1 MGKIK
6 VLVIGENC
14 TDILVYGISERKSPE
29 GNGPVFKSLYEKYS
43 AGMVANT
50 ANNLG
55 AMGADVDILTD
66 TGNITKTRYID
77 ETTNELYLRVDDHD
91 SVDRIDLNNLP
102 ELSNYDAVVISDYC
116 KGFLSE
122 EDIAKIGSMHELVI
136 LDTKKK
142 LGSWCK
148 DINFIKVNRT
158 ECNNNL
164 VNIAENDLIG
174 KIIATMDKDGA
185 THNGKVY
192 PATTDTPID
201 ICGAGDTFVAGFTT
215 EYVKNKDIDNAITFA
230 NKAAGQV
237 ILQKRLYLYSIRNYI
252 DNNE

>member
-192 PATTDTPID
+192 TATTDTPID

-237 ILQKRLYLYSIRNYI
+237 ILQKGVTVYS
-252 DNNE
+252 DLK

>member
-91 SVDRIDLNNLP
+91 SVDGIDLNNLP

-164 VNIAENDLIG
+164 VNIAEQA
-174 KIIATMDKDGA
+174 IASPD
-185 THNGKVY
+185 
-192 PATTDTPID
+192 
-201 ICGAGDTFVAGFTT
+201 
-215 EYVKNKDIDNAITFA
+215 
-230 NKAAGQV
+230 
-237 ILQKRLYLYSIRNYI
+237 
-252 DNNE
+252 

>member
-1 MGKIK
+1 MG
-6 VLVIGENC
+6 V
-14 TDILVYGISERKSPE
+14 
-29 GNGPVFKSLYEKYS
+29 
-43 AGMVANT
+43 
-50 ANNLG
+50 
-55 AMGADVDILTD
+55 DVDILTD

-77 ETTNELYLRVDDHD
+77 ESTNELYLRVDDHD
-91 SVDRIDLNNLP
+91 FVDRINMDALP
-102 ELSNYDAVVISDYC
+102 DLSNYNAVVISDYC
-116 KGFLSE
+116 KGFLTE
-122 EDIAKIGSMHELVI
+122 DDIAKIGSLHNLVI

-148 DINFIKVNRT
+148 DITYIKLNRT

-192 PATTDTPID
+192 PATTDKPID

-215 EYVKNKDIDNAITFA
+215 EYIKTNDIDSAITFA
-230 NKAAGQV
+230 NHAAGQV
-237 ILQKRLYLYSIRNYI
+237 ILQKGVTVYS
-252 DNNE
+252 DLK

>member
-1 MGKIK
+1 MESVK

-55 AMGADVDILTD
+55 AMGVDVDIFTD

-77 ETTNELYLRVDDHD
+77 EKTNELYLRVDDHD
-91 SVDRIDLNNLP
+91 LVDRINLQNLP
-102 ELSNYDAVVISDYC
+102 DLSNYDAIVISDYC
-116 KGFLSE
+116 KGFLLE
-122 EDIAKIGSMHELVI
+122 EDIAKIGLMHKLVI

-142 LGSWCK
+142 LGSWCN
-148 DINFIKVNRT
+148 DITFIKLNRS
-158 ECNNNL
+158 EYKNNL
-164 VNIAENDLIG
+164 VNIDENQLYD
-174 KIIATMDKDGA
+174 KIIATLDKDGA
-185 THNGKVY
+185 KYDGKLY
-192 PATTDTPID
+192 PATTDNPID
-201 ICGAGDTFVAGFTT
+201 ICGAGDTFVAGFAN
-215 EYVKNKDIDNAITFA
+215 EYIKTKNIDKAITFA

-237 ILQKRLYLYSIRNYI
+237 ILQKGVTVYS
-252 DNNE
+252 DLK

>member
-1 MGKIK
+1 MENNK

-14 TDILVYGISERKSPE
+14 TDVLVYGVSERKSPE
-29 GNGPVFKSLYEKYS
+29 GNAPVFKPLYEKYS

-55 AMGADVDILTD
+55 AMGVDVDIFTD

-77 ETTNELYLRVDDHD
+77 EYTNELYLRVDDHD
-91 SVDRIDLNNLP
+91 SVDRINMDKLPDL
-102 ELSNYDAVVISDYC
+102 SKYKAVVISDYC
-116 KGFLSE
+116 KGFLTE
-122 EDIAKIGSMHELVI
+122 EDIAKLGSFHNLVI

-148 DINFIKVNRT
+148 DITFIKLNRT

-164 VNIAENDLIG
+164 VNIAENDLID
-174 KIIATMDKDGA
+174 KIVATMDKDGA

-192 PATTDTPID
+192 PATTDNPID

-215 EYVKNKDIDNAITFA
+215 EYIKSNNIDKAIIFA

-237 ILQKRLYLYSIRNYI
+237 ILQRGVTVYS
-252 DNNE
+252 DLK

>member
-1 MGKIK
+1 MMNK
-6 VLVIGENC
+6 VLVIGESC
-14 TDILVYGISERKSPE
+14 TDIFVYGTSNRKSPE
-29 GNGPVFKSLYEKYS
+29 GNGPVFVPISETYGL
-43 AGMVANT
+43 GMAANVMD
-50 ANNLG
+50 NLT
-55 AMGADVDILTD
+55 AMGVETNIFSD
-66 TGNITKTRYID
+66 TGNIVKTRYVNKD
-77 ETTNELYLRVDDHD
+77 TNELYLRVDENDL
-91 SVDRIDLNNLP
+91 VNRIDISK
-102 ELSNYDAVVISDYC
+102 LSDILQYDAIIISDYC
-116 KGFLSE
+116 KGFLTE
-122 EDIAKIGSMHELVI
+122 EDIANIASLHPLVI

-148 DINFIKVNRT
+148 NITFIKVNRT

-164 VNIAENDLIG
+164 INIAENDLIG

-192 PATTDTPID
+192 PATTDKPID

-237 ILQKRLYLYSIRNYI
+237 ILQKGVTVYS
-252 DNNE
+252 DLK